1 MTTTRLTTRAAA
13 WVVQWGPI
21 LPLLVAEFIL
31 WTGFGALLPVMPLY
45 FTEHGV
51 PIALLGVVIAA
62 WPAARLVTEP
72 LFGMLADRTARVPLM
87 VGGLLLAAASVGS
100 MALWASPIAFIA
112 LRALSGLGTAMYDP
126 AARGYLT
133 DATPAERRGE
143 VFGLYNA
150 AQQGG
155 ILLGPAI
162 GGLGTAL
169 AGGYQFVLVFS
180 AVMTTLAAIAVATR
194 VREFRGPHAEPFP
207 ALGLSEFPGGPMPEF
222 VIEASGRSA
231 PTGRS
236 ASAAVVP
243 ETESGSAVHEYAAQP
258 PSAAPASVAIPPR
271 SLRNR
276 FILAAVLVNMAGY
289 FGGGLYETI
298 WALFVLDRGGSVVL
312 VGATFATFGLTTI
325 LVSPI
330 GGRIVDRRGPYPFVV
345 GGLLVMVVTML
356 IYPFSPTF
364 LYIPLVAVEAVG
376 FSFLGPATYTVIARG
391 TPVGK
396 SSTAQ
401 GLVGS
406 AGTVGTIVAALA
418 TGVLAAIDLNAPFF
432 VGAAVI
438 AILLVVVLGS
448 SGRLLRS
455 MRPISP

>member
-1 MTTTRLTTRAAA
+1 MATTRLTRRAAS
-13 WVVQWGPI
+13 WIVQWGPI

-51 PIALLGVVIAA
+51 PIAMLGVVIAA

-72 LFGMLADRTARVPLM
+72 LFGILADRTARLPLM
-87 VGGLLLAAASVGS
+87 VGGLVLAAASVGS
-100 MALWASPIAFIA
+100 MALWASPVAFIV

-133 DATPAERRGE
+133 DATPSERRGE

-180 AVMTTLAAIAVATR
+180 AVMTIVAAIAVALR
-194 VREFRGPHAEPFP
+194 VRELRGPHAKPFP
-207 ALGLSEFPGGPMPEF
+207 ALGLSEFPGGTMPDTS
-222 VIEASGRSA
+222 IEAEGRAVPEADSVPLPSPARA
-231 PTGRS
+231 PV
-236 ASAAVVP
+236 SAATAVP
-243 ETESGSAVHEYAAQP
+243 ALPLAANARHAP
-258 PSAAPASVAIPPR
+258 AAPPP

-276 FILAAVLVNMAGY
+276 FILAAILVNMAGY

-298 WALFVLDRGGSVVL
+298 WGLFVLDRGGSVVL

-356 IYPFSPTF
+356 IYPFSPTY
-364 LYIPLVAVEAVG
+364 LYIPLVAVEAIG
-376 FSFLGPATYTVIARG
+376 FSFLGPATYTVIGRG
-391 TPVGK
+391 TPQGQ

-406 AGTVGTIVAALA
+406 AGTVGTIVAAIA
-418 TGVLAAIDLNAPFF
+418 TGVLAAVDLNAPFF
-432 VGAAVI
+432 IGAAVI
-438 AILLVVVLGS
+438 AILLVVVLAS

-455 MRPISP
+455 MRPISS

>member
-1 MTTTRLTTRAAA
+1 MTTTGPTRRAAA
-13 WVVQWGPI
+13 WIVQWGPI

-72 LFGMLADRTARVPLM
+72 LFGILADRTARVPLM

-100 MALWASPIAFIA
+100 MALWASPIAFVV

-194 VREFRGPHAEPFP
+194 VRELRGPHAKPFP
-207 ALGLSEFPGGPMPEF
+207 SLGLSEFPGGPMPET
-222 VIEASGRSA
+222 EGRSA
-231 PTGRS
+231 PVPAGRS
-236 ASAAVVP
+236 APAPLPEGRSVSALEPAL
-243 ETESGSAVHEYAAQP
+243 
-258 PSAAPASVAIPPR
+258 APAEPPR

-276 FILAAVLVNMAGY
+276 FILAAILVNMAGY

-298 WALFVLDRGGSVVL
+298 WGLFVLDRGGSVVL
-312 VGATFATFGLTTI
+312 VGATFATFGLTTV

-364 LYIPLVAVEAVG
+364 LYIPLVAIEAIG
-376 FSFLGPATYTVIARG
+376 FSFLGPATYAVIARG
-391 TPVGK
+391 TPAGK

-406 AGTVGTIVAALA
+406 AGTIGTIVAALA
-418 TGVLAAIDLNAPFF
+418 TGVLAAINLNAPFF

-438 AILLVVVLGS
+438 AILLVIVLGS

-455 MRPISP
+455 MRPILP

>member
-1 MTTTRLTTRAAA
+1 MATTQLTRRAAA

-62 WPAARLVTEP
+62 WPAARLVSEP
-72 LFGMLADRTARVPLM
+72 LFGIFADRTARVPLM

-100 MALWASPIAFIA
+100 MALWASPVAFIV

-194 VREFRGPHAEPFP
+194 VQELRGPHAKPFP
-207 ALGLSEFPGGPMPEF
+207 ALGLSEFPGGPMPE
-222 VIEASGRSA
+222 
-231 PTGRS
+231 TGPGTI
-236 ASAAVVP
+236 AARLP
-243 ETESGSAVHEYAAQP
+243 AEP
-258 PSAAPASVAIPPR
+258 PSAALAPAAARPPR

-276 FILAAVLVNMAGY
+276 FILAAVLVNIAGY

-298 WALFVLDRGGSVVL
+298 WGLFVLDRGGTVLL

-325 LVSPI
+325 FVSPI

-391 TPVGK
+391 TPEGQ

-418 TGVLAAIDLNAPFF
+418 TGVLAAVDLNAPFF
-432 VGAAVI
+432 AGAAVI
-438 AILLVVVLGS
+438 AILLVVVLVS